1 MSLKEVIEIL
11 KQFKEDNRGRIPI
24 VRLGVFGSFARNAAT
39 EGSDLDIVVVLP
51 QQDLFEIIGIKQ
63 GLEDAFN
70 RHVDIVSYRE
80 KMNPFLKKKIDSEA
94 VYV

>member
-1 MSLKEVIEIL
+1 MSLQEVIEIL
-11 KQFKEDNRGRIPI
+11 KKFRDDNRSRFPMEK
-24 VRLGVFGSFARNAAT
+24 LGVFGSFARNAAD

-51 QQDLFEIIGIKQ
+51 RQDLFEIIGIKQ
-63 GLEDAFN
+63 TLEDTFH